1 MGAARQTNRTQPAER
16 ALDRACQAWQC
27 VASLTRADARDRGVH
42 GTLPTLD
49 NLASGHRGRSVPRG
63 LTVMAREMRDAGIP
77 REDAVSRLKDVAEFI
92 AVLTYTDGPEAA

>member
-1 MGAARQTNRTQPAER
+1 MRVARQTNQPKPRAT

-77 REDAVSRLKDVAEFI
+77 REDAVSRLKDVAEVI
-92 AVLTYTDGPEAA
+92 ARLTYADGPEAA